1 MRNKNDLIK
10 FGIGFV
16 ISLLCTCFGVLFAPI
31 LFDMAIER
39 NDFQLVQLIL
49 GIGILILTFFWLIV
63 LLVQRG
69 QSTQCTLKQAIIK
82 TFRLAGL
89 YLMCW
94 IVISLVLGLI
104 STLLYAVLKNIIEFE
119 QIKGIINL
127 ITAIIFF
134 LGLPSYITIFWTV
147 VKDNGKGCESFK
159 NGLRMPINIYLKLMA
174 VVMVL
179 YGTGMLITTLFN
191 FLPYT
196 ITFKILKIVML
207 SLVGGLGFVITNTIC
222 QCNAGGKM

>member
-1 MRNKNDLIK
+1 MRNKNYLLK
-10 FGIGFV
+10 FGIGYV
-16 ISLLCTCFGVLFAPI
+16 LSLLCTCFGVYFAPLI
-31 LFDMAIER
+31 FDIAIER
-39 NDFQLVQLIL
+39 KDFQPVQLIL
-49 GIGILILTFFWLIV
+49 GIGILILAIGGLIV
-63 LLVQRG
+63 LLIQRG
-69 QSTQCTLKQAIIK
+69 QSTQCTLKQAIVK

-94 IVISLVLGLI
+94 IVMSLVLGLI
-104 STLLYAVLKNIIEFE
+104 STLLYAVLKNIIKFE

-134 LGLPSYITIFWTV
+134 LVLPFYITIFWTA
-147 VKDNGKGCESFK
+147 VKDNGKGFESFK
-159 NGLRMPINIYLKLMA
+159 KGLRIPSNMYLRLIA

-191 FLPYT
+191 FLPYS
-196 ITFKILKIVML
+196 IAFKILKIVMF
-207 SLVGGLGFVITNTIC
+207 SLIGGLGFVITNTIC